1 MTKTADRNLKELIF
15 DVTTNISDKYLSQL
29 LIEIFGRYNYHLE
42 IAKKNHKF
50 FRNANYLF
58 SFLVPTYSAFLT
70 YIISNDFI
78 SSKSILGIF
87 GLFLTILTIVASIL
101 KPYERCISAADVLII
116 LSDWKTDLIV
126 NLGSIEFELDEAQK
140 KKVFYELLQRKDQE
154 ISKVGEAMMENLIL
168 KGISVQGSADR
179 EKAS

>member
-1 MTKTADRNLKELIF
+1 MTKNSDKNLRELIL
-15 DVTTNISDKYLSQL
+15 DTTANISDKYLSQL
-29 LIEIFGRYNYHLE
+29 LIEIFGRYNYHQE
-42 IAKKNHKF
+42 IAQKNHKF

-58 SFLVPTYSAFLT
+58 SFLIPTYSAFLT
-70 YIISNDFI
+70 YIVSTDFI
-78 SSKSILGIF
+78 NSKAILGVI

-126 NLGSIEFELDEAQK
+126 NLGNIESELDEAQK
-140 KKVFYELLQRKDQE
+140 KKALYELLQRKDKE
-154 ISKVGEAMMENLIL
+154 ISKVGEAMMENLII

-179 EKAS
+179 EKS

>member
-1 MTKTADRNLKELIF
+1 MTKNFDRNLRELIF
-15 DVTTNISDKYLSQL
+15 DTTANISDAYLSQL

-50 FRNANYLF
+50 FRNTNYLF

-70 YIISNDFI
+70 YIISNEFI
-78 SSKSILGIF
+78 NSKAVLGLF

-101 KPYERCISAADVLII
+101 KPYERCISAADVLIT

-126 NLGSIEFELDEAQK
+126 NLGNIESELDEAQNK
-140 KKVFYELLQRKDQE
+140 KAFYELLQRKDQE

-168 KGISVQGSADR
+168 KGISVQGSSDR
-179 EKAS
+179 EKS

>member
-1 MTKTADRNLKELIF
+1 MAKNSDRNLRELIL
-15 DVTTNISDKYLSQL
+15 DITAGISDKYLSQL
-29 LIEIFGRYNYHLE
+29 LIEIFGRYDYHLE

-50 FRNANYLF
+50 FRNANYFF

-78 SSKSILGIF
+78 KSKAILGIF

-116 LSDWKTDLIV
+116 LSDWKIDLIV
-126 NLGSIEFELDEAQK
+126 NWGNIESELDEVQRK
-140 KKVFYELLQRKDQE
+140 KSFYELLQRKDQE

-179 EKAS
+179 EKS

>member
-1 MTKTADRNLKELIF
+1 MTKSFDRNLKELIF
-15 DVTTNISDKYLSQL
+15 DITEDISDKYLSQL
-29 LIEIFGRYNYHLE
+29 LIEIFGRYSYHVD

-50 FRNANYLF
+50 FRNANYFF

-70 YIISNDFI
+70 YIVSNDFI
-78 SSKSILGIF
+78 NSKTILGAL
-87 GLFLTILTIVASIL
+87 GLFLTILTIVTSIL
-101 KPYERCISAADVLII
+101 KPYERCISAADALII

-126 NLGSIEFELDEAQK
+126 NWGYIESELDEAQRK
-140 KKVFYELLQRKDQE
+140 KSLYELLQRKDQE

-179 EKAS
+179 EKG

>member
-1 MTKTADRNLKELIF
+1 MTKNFDRNFRELIF
-15 DVTTNISDKYLSQL
+15 DTTANISDNYLSQL
-29 LIEIFGRYNYHLE
+29 LVEIFGRYNYHLE
-42 IAKKNHKF
+42 VAKKNHKF

-70 YIISNDFI
+70 YIISNDLI
-78 SSKSILGIF
+78 NSKAILGSF
-87 GLFLTILTIVASIL
+87 GLFLTILTIVVSIL
-101 KPYERCISAADVLII
+101 KPYERCISAADALIV

-126 NLGSIEFELDEAQK
+126 NLGNIESGLDEAQK
-140 KKVFYELLQRKDQE
+140 KKTLYELLQRKDQE

-179 EKAS
+179 EKS

>member
-1 MTKTADRNLKELIF
+1 MTKNHDRNFKELIF
-15 DVTTNISDKYLSQL
+15 DTTAHIPDQYLSQL
-29 LIEIFGRYNYHLE
+29 LIEIFGRYHYHLD

-50 FRNANYLF
+50 FRNANYFF
-58 SFLVPTYSAFLT
+58 SFLIPTYSAFLT
-70 YIISNDFI
+70 YAVSNDFI
-78 SSKSILGIF
+78 NSKAILGLL

-101 KPYERCISAADVLII
+101 KPYERCISSADALIV

-126 NLGSIEFELDEAQK
+126 NLGNLESELDQVQK
-140 KKVFYELLQRKDQE
+140 SKSFYELLQRKDQE

-179 EKAS
+179 EKS